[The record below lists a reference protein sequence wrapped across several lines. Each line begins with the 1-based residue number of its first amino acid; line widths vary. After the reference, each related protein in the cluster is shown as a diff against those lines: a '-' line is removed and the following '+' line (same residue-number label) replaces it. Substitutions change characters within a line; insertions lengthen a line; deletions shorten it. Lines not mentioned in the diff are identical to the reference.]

1 MNPIWIKSYPA
12 AVETAPTVAHAT
24 VAAVI
29 GERCERYAQR
39 EAFWSLGRSM
49 SFGECHA
56 HGRALAAW
64 LQCERLAAGD
74 RVAIMLPNVLAFPVA
89 LFGALL
95 GGYVVVTANPLYTPR
110 ELAHQLRD
118 AGARTLI
125 AWEPAVPVVERAI
138 AEFALELDRLVVV
151 APTSLLGAPPA
162 GGGAAAGS
170 RPVRRTLESVL
181 ADGADG
187 TVAPT
192 AAAPTDPAFLLYT
205 GGTTGVSKGA
215 VLTHANVLTQQAQLR
230 AWLGP
235 FLDDGT
241 GPHRVIQPLPLYHAG
256 ALLAGAFPN
265 LDRGIATVL
274 IADPRNLDGFVA
286 TLTAQPFTAIVGIN
300 TLYNGLLHHPRI
312 REVDFS
318 HCRFALAGAAA
329 TQPVVAERWRAL
341 TGLEISEIYG
351 LTEACGAV
359 TIQALDGRPFDG
371 SVGLP
376 IPLAELSIRDA
387 GGRELGVGEPGE
399 VCVRGPQVMAGY
411 WKRPDE
417 TAKVMTADG
426 YLRSGDI
433 GSLDERG
440 YLRISDRKKDMILVS
455 GFNVF
460 PNEVEAVLL
469 AHPKVLEAAVV
480 SVPDHHS
487 GEAPAAFVV
496 PSDPSLTEA
505 ELRAFCAE
513 QLTAYKRPKRI
524 EFRDALPKTPV
535 GKILRRVL
543 RDEAGRLEGA

>member
-1 MNPIWIKSYPA
+1 MDPIWMKSYPA
-12 AVETAPTVAHAT
+12 AVEAAPAVARGT
-24 VAAVI
+24 LAAMI
-29 GERCERYAQR
+29 SERCKRYAER

-49 SFGECHA
+49 SFGECHL
-56 HGRALAAW
+56 HGRAIAAW
-64 LQCERLAAGD
+64 LQRERLAAGD

-118 AGARTLI
+118 AGARTLF
-125 AWEPAVPVVERAI
+125 AWAPAVPVVDRAI
-138 AEFALELDRLVVV
+138 DEFGLELDRLVIV
-151 APTSLLGAPPA
+151 APTSPLGAPNA
-162 GGGAAAGS
+162 SGGATAGS
-170 RPVRRTLESVL
+170 RPVRQTLESVL
-181 ADGADG
+181 ADGAAG
-187 TVAPT
+187 TVAPIT
-192 AAAPTDPAFLLYT
+192 AAPSDPAFLLYT

-215 VLTHANVLTQQAQLR
+215 VLTHVNVLTQQAQLR

-235 FLDDGT
+235 FLDDGD
-241 GPHRVIQPLPLYHAG
+241 GPQRVIQPLPLYHAG

-265 LDRGIATVL
+265 VDRGIATVL

-286 TLTAQPFTAIVGIN
+286 TLAAQPFTAIVGIN
-300 TLYNGLLHHPRI
+300 TLYNGLIHHPRI

-318 HCRFALAGAAA
+318 NCRFALAGAAA

-341 TGLEISEIYG
+341 TGIEISEVYG

-359 TIQALDGRPFDG
+359 TVQALDGRPFDG
-371 SVGLP
+371 TVGLP

-411 WKRPDE
+411 WNRPEE

-426 YLRSGDI
+426 YLRTGDI
-433 GSLDERG
+433 GSLDARG
-440 YLRISDRKKDMILVS
+440 YLRISDRLKDMILVS

-460 PNEVEAVLL
+460 PNEIEAVLL

-480 SVPDHHS
+480 SVPDGRS

-496 PSDPSLTEA
+496 RSDPSLTEA
-505 ELRAFCAE
+505 ELRDYCAG
-513 QLTAYKRPKRI
+513 QLTAYKRPRSF

-535 GKILRRVL
+535 GKILRRTL
-543 RDEAGRLEGA
+543 RDEAHRQAGG